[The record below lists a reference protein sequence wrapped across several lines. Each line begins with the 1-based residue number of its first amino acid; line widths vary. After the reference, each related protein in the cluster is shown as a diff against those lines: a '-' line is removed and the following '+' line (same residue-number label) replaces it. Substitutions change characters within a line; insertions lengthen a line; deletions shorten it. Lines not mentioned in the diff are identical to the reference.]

1 MIGADAYDL
10 LGREAASVA
19 PGCEGLVMLPHL
31 NGSMAP
37 DVNPK
42 AKGVFYG
49 FTLKH
54 QKPHFI
60 RAIMEA
66 LGYLVRR
73 NIEALEHLGIAVG
86 EIRSLGGGARSAVW
100 NQMKADITGRPLVTM
115 QCTEAAS
122 LGAAIL
128 AGKAVGMYGDIAAA
142 CREMIRPAA
151 RFEPDP
157 ACRAIYDRN
166 YDIYAKLFHDLT
178 DLFRKSYE

>member
-1 MIGADAYDL
+1 
-10 LGREAASVA
+10 
-19 PGCEGLVMLPHL
+19 MLPHL

-42 AKGVFYG
+42 AKGVFCG

-54 QKPHFI
+54 RKPHFI

-73 NIEALEHLGIAVG
+73 NIEALGNIGIEIG

-100 NQMKADITGRPLVTM
+100 NQIKADITGRALVTM
-115 QCTEAAS
+115 QCPEAAS

-128 AGKAVGMYGDIAAA
+128 AGKAVGMYGDIADA
-142 CREMIRPAA
+142 CGKMIRVAG
-151 RFEPDP
+151 RFDPDP
-157 ACRAIYDRN
+157 ACREIYDKN
-166 YDIYAKLFHDLT
+166 YESYKQLFNDLT
-178 DLFRKSYE
+178 GLFRKSYE